1 MDAPVPQQEAPANTG
16 VASAPTKSQKQK
28 KTKGA
33 KQKARE
39 DEGDDIDRAL
49 AELSLKYPASSSGSA
64 SLASNRTSSAFYS
77 VLSISLANL
86 DSEAEMKKF
95 FGAKVISASKAASA
109 SNQPRRRPMT
119 ARSNLTKPQPT
130 WWPAELRQGLSLR
143 TLTDEELVQRRRRHG
158 YESEISGERY
168 WTVEYSKKYKGVTK
182 SFIHMVMSGDP
193 EGFWQLLRAFP
204 YHADTLLQL
213 SEVYSH
219 REGNTI
225 FYEFPIPSAQ

>member
-28 KTKGA
+28 KAKGA

-49 AELSLKYPASSSGSA
+49 AELSPKYPASSSGSA